1 LDPKYTIGDFI
12 SVFSSLIAREPV
24 LFKFSVGSRD

>member
-24 LFKFSVGSRD
+24 LFSVGSRD